1 MIILKNYI
9 KLRTSGLRIGVLA
22 SNPELYSNK
31 RIMEAGEMRGHEMH
45 FLNIKECYMRLDAE
59 TPEIHYRGGIILN
72 QFDAIIP
79 RIRPSITFYGCALT
93 RQFEALKCIPQ
104 LSSSITQSRDK
115 LYSLQ
120 LLLNSGIGI
129 LQQDLLILL

>member
-1 MIILKNYI
+1 
-9 KLRTSGLRIGVLA
+9 LRIGVLA
-22 SNPELYSNK
+22 SNPELYNK

-79 RIRPSITFYGCALT
+79 RIRPSIVLRLC
-93 RQFEALKCIPQ
+93 
-104 LSSSITQSRDK
+104 
-115 LYSLQ
+115 
-120 LLLNSGIGI
+120 LNKTV
-129 LQQDLLILL
+129 

>member
-9 KLRTSGLRIGVLA
+9 KLRKASTGLRGVLA

-72 QFDAIIP
+72 QFD
-79 RIRPSITFYGCALT
+79 Y
-93 RQFEALKCIPQ
+93 
-104 LSSSITQSRDK
+104 
-115 LYSLQ
+115 YST
-120 LLLNSGIGI
+120 NKT
-129 LQQDLLILL
+129 

>member
-1 MIILKNYI
+1 LGQPTSESLKELYQNSE
-9 KLRTSGLRIGVLA
+9 KHRLDFVLCLA

-79 RIRPSITFYGCALT
+79 RIRPSITFMAVH
-93 RQFEALKCIPQ
+93 
-104 LSSSITQSRDK
+104 
-115 LYSLQ
+115 
-120 LLLNSGIGI
+120 NSTI
-129 LQQDLLILL
+129 

>member
-1 MIILKNYI
+1 
-9 KLRTSGLRIGVLA
+9 
-22 SNPELYSNK
+22 
-31 RIMEAGEMRGHEMH
+31 MEAGDAWSRNA

-93 RQFEALKCIPQ
+93 RQFEALKVYC
-104 LSSSITQSRDK
+104 LNSAAAITQPAINYIR
-115 LYSLQ
+115 Y
-120 LLLNSGIGI
+120 NCY
-129 LQQDLLILL
+129 